1 MRQVLTVDPDEA
13 CYWLREEV
21 VESPELGIPVRVQH
35 VVVRRG
41 GKLAMCSQ
49 PLVDG
54 VKGPPLEFDT
64 GQMSVA
70 WARETAEGIRNR
82 PRSNPPPIT
91 VNLGG
96 DTYVEADHPALE
108 GIPDGNA
115 NGNSRA

>member
-21 VESPELGIPVRVQH
+21 VNSPELGIPVRVQH
-35 VVVRRG
+35 LVVRRDG
-41 GKLAMCSQ
+41 E
-49 PLVDG
+49 LVMHSTPIMDG
-54 VKGPPLEFDT
+54 IGPPLEFDT

-70 WARETAEGIRNR
+70 WARETAEGIRSR

-96 DTYVEADHPALE
+96 ETYVDAEHPALE

-115 NGNSRA
+115 NGHSRG